1 MTATK
6 EVIMTGE
13 KKASAV
19 RYHRRALLEAADRL
33 LTELGYD
40 GMNMNMLAKEAN
52 YSKATV
58 YVYFESKDE
67 IVRALCIE
75 RLKLMRRELALVL
88 KSDADTDGK
97 LAEVRQMLDELAS
110 GDGVYFDFACE
121 FGGRTD
127 TDSARELN
135 ALIRGIFD
143 DLTALAPEQELKN
156 KWYRYYGEV
165 KTKGL
170 FAEGGGA

>member
-1 MTATK
+1 
-6 EVIMTGE
+6 MTGE

-19 RYHRRALLEAADRL
+19 KYHRRALLEAADRL
-33 LTELGYD
+33 LTEHGYD
-40 GMNMNMLAKEAN
+40 GMNMNMLAKEAD

-67 IVRALCIE
+67 IVRALCVE
-75 RLKLMRRELALVL
+75 RLTLLRRELALVV
-88 KSDADTDGK
+88 KSDAATSEK
-97 LAEVRQMLDELAS
+97 FAEVRQLLDELAS

-121 FGGRTD
+121 HGRSAD
-127 TDSARELN
+127 TDGARELN
-135 ALIRGIFD
+135 ALIRGIFY
-143 DLTALAPEQELKN
+143 DLTALAPESELLD

-170 FAEGGGA
+170 FAEGGEE